1 MTFKDFADN
10 MAKGFTTKEEGFSVK
25 KMVFAL
31 VVVTLLVVTLIEVT
45 SDSLLLI
52 LGAWLT
58 FATSLIVTGAVEK
71 NITAVNET
79 KQLKNEKAE

>member
-1 MTFKDFADN
+1 MTLKEFTDN

-25 KMVFAL
+25 KMVFTI
-31 VVVTLLVVTLIEVT
+31 VVIA
-45 SDSLLLI
+45 LLI
-52 LGAWLT
+52 ASFIYTDKDNWILTLGAWLT